1 MVPDVNEEIPVPA
14 FEYFVETTRAFLNM
28 AQNDTF
34 TMPNILAF
42 VVPAGDYEKET
53 ALLTEL
59 ESRGEIDHAVGL
71 ANTEAMD
78 GYMLADKLT
87 PRQFSELAG
96 LDYEMAQVVYAAEQG
111 DYGKLMGN
119 IASYKV
125 PLIDM
130 FLFVC
135 EQTDAGIIQLD
146 AEQMSMLSDAQTQM
160 RSAKAQLQGSD
171 YSRMLLYLTLPVS
184 GDETYAFIDT
194 VRTLAQSYY
203 PDGNVYVAGDSTNE
217 YDFQKSFARD
227 NTVVSI
233 VSILIVLVVLFTFL
247 SAGMP
252 VLLILVI
259 QGSIWI
265 NFSLPAVLNQPLF
278 FMSYL
283 VVSSIQIGANVNY
296 AIVIA
301 SRYQELKNTM
311 SHRDAMIE
319 TLNFAFPT
327 VITSGTILA
336 VAGTLIGQMTSEAAI
351 VGIGQSLGRGT
362 IISMLFVLVVLPQI
376 LLLGG
381 GLADKASI
389 SMPTAARTHQS
400 RERVFVVGLVTGEI
414 SGTASG
420 LVRASVDGNVN
431 LRVISGRIADGAAA
445 SIPIFLGDFD
455 GQGHKITGLCLTE
468 SCSEYDLFS
477 RVESGAS
484 VRNLTVEGEVIPAGT
499 QTDVGGIVGQM
510 VADIT
515 LCFSSGGLD
524 ELQTKLNALQSLIN
538 RTLDTAQLRAD
549 IGALQV
555 ADGVPEELLH
565 LTLRF
570 VARGKVLKWQAFGY
584 GDSFTADDFP
594 EAPKKDGCYADW
606 NVTDLSD
613 LRFDTTV
620 TAVYRPYVTALAAG
634 DTADGEES
642 HTIRWH
648 VPADGGWKKAQTS
661 TVGSYLC
668 FALPSDSAQF
678 AVVPAMHAA
687 WQLWAAI
694 AAALTA
700 IAAVITLVIRKRRAK
715 AAKCAQ

>member
-1 MVPDVNEEIPVPA
+1 M
-14 FEYFVETTRAFLNM
+14 
-28 AQNDTF
+28 
-34 TMPNILAF
+34 
-42 VVPAGDYEKET
+42 
-53 ALLTEL
+53 
-59 ESRGEIDHAVGL
+59 
-71 ANTEAMD
+71 
-78 GYMLADKLT
+78 
-87 PRQFSELAG
+87 
-96 LDYEMAQVVYAAEQG
+96 
-111 DYGKLMGN
+111 
-119 IASYKV
+119 
-125 PLIDM
+125 
-130 FLFVC
+130 
-135 EQTDAGIIQLD
+135 
-146 AEQMSMLSDAQTQM
+146 
-160 RSAKAQLQGSD
+160 
-171 YSRMLLYLTLPVS
+171 
-184 GDETYAFIDT
+184 
-194 VRTLAQSYY
+194 
-203 PDGNVYVAGDSTNE
+203 
-217 YDFQKSFARD
+217 
-227 NTVVSI
+227 
-233 VSILIVLVVLFTFL
+233 LVVLFTFL
-247 SAGMP
+247 STGMP

-265 NFSLPAVLNQPLF
+265 NFSIPAVLNQPLF

-283 VVSSIQIGANVNY
+283 VVSSIQMGANIDY

-319 TLNFAFPT
+319 TMNFAFPT

-351 VGIGQSLGRGT
+351 VGIGQRLGGGT
-362 IISMLFVLVVLPQI
+362 IISMLFVLFVLPQI

-381 GLADKASI
+381 GLADKTSI

-414 SGTASG
+414 SGTVSG

-431 LRVISGRIADGAAA
+431 LRVISGRIADGAAV

-455 GQGHKITGLCLTE
+455 GQGHKITGLRLTE
-468 SCSEYDLFS
+468 SCSECGLFS

-484 VRNLTVEGEVIPAGT
+484 VRNLSVEGEVIPAGT

-510 VADIT
+510 VPDIT
-515 LCFSSGGLD
+515 PRFSSGGLD
-524 ELQTKLNALQSLIN
+524 ELQTELNALQSLIN
-538 RTLDTAQLRAD
+538 RTLDDAQSASDSVTGGVSRIAACADAAQSSAAGPAAPDTAQLRAD
-549 IGALQV
+549 IGALQA

-570 VARGKVLKWQAFGY
+570 AARGKVLKRQTFGY

-634 DTADGEES
+634 DTEDGRPALLAEGLFRTGDTLQAVQADTADAPRGAAGVRTFTLPADGEES
-642 HTIRWH
+642 HTIRWR
-648 VPADGGWKKAQTS
+648 VPADGAKRYTVYTAADGGWKKAQTS

-700 IAAVITLVIRKRRAK
+700 IAAVITLVIRKRRVKTAK
-715 AAKCAQ
+715 RAQ

>member
-1 MVPDVNEEIPVPA
+1 M
-14 FEYFVETTRAFLNM
+14 
-28 AQNDTF
+28 
-34 TMPNILAF
+34 
-42 VVPAGDYEKET
+42 
-53 ALLTEL
+53 
-59 ESRGEIDHAVGL
+59 
-71 ANTEAMD
+71 
-78 GYMLADKLT
+78 
-87 PRQFSELAG
+87 
-96 LDYEMAQVVYAAEQG
+96 
-111 DYGKLMGN
+111 
-119 IASYKV
+119 
-125 PLIDM
+125 
-130 FLFVC
+130 
-135 EQTDAGIIQLD
+135 
-146 AEQMSMLSDAQTQM
+146 
-160 RSAKAQLQGSD
+160 
-171 YSRMLLYLTLPVS
+171 
-184 GDETYAFIDT
+184 
-194 VRTLAQSYY
+194 
-203 PDGNVYVAGDSTNE
+203 
-217 YDFQKSFARD
+217 
-227 NTVVSI
+227 
-233 VSILIVLVVLFTFL
+233 
-247 SAGMP
+247 
-252 VLLILVI
+252 
-259 QGSIWI
+259 
-265 NFSLPAVLNQPLF
+265 
-278 FMSYL
+278 
-283 VVSSIQIGANVNY
+283 GANIDY

-336 VAGTLIGQMTSEAAI
+336 VTGTLIGQMTSEAAI

-362 IISMLFVLVVLPQI
+362 IISMLFVLFVLPQI

-381 GLADKASI
+381 GLADKTSI

-400 RERVFVVGLVTGEI
+400 RERVFVVDLVTGEI
-414 SGTASG
+414 SGTVSG

-431 LRVISGRIADGAAA
+431 LRVISGRIADGAAV
-445 SIPIFLGDFD
+445 SIPIFPGDFD

-468 SCSEYDLFS
+468 SCSEYGLFS

-499 QTDVGGIVGQM
+499 QTDVVGIVGQM
-510 VADIT
+510 VPDIT
-515 LCFSSGGLD
+515 LRFSSGGLD
-524 ELQTKLNALQSLIN
+524 ELQTELNALQSLIN
-538 RTLDTAQLRAD
+538 RTLDDAQSASDSVTGGVSRIAACADAAQSSAAGPAAPDTAQLRAD
-549 IGALQV
+549 IGALQA

-570 VARGKVLKWQAFGY
+570 VARGKVLKRQAFGY

-634 DTADGEES
+634 DTEDGEES

-715 AAKCAQ
+715 AAKRAQ

>member
-1 MVPDVNEEIPVPA
+1 M
-14 FEYFVETTRAFLNM
+14 
-28 AQNDTF
+28 
-34 TMPNILAF
+34 
-42 VVPAGDYEKET
+42 
-53 ALLTEL
+53 
-59 ESRGEIDHAVGL
+59 
-71 ANTEAMD
+71 
-78 GYMLADKLT
+78 
-87 PRQFSELAG
+87 
-96 LDYEMAQVVYAAEQG
+96 
-111 DYGKLMGN
+111 
-119 IASYKV
+119 
-125 PLIDM
+125 
-130 FLFVC
+130 
-135 EQTDAGIIQLD
+135 
-146 AEQMSMLSDAQTQM
+146 
-160 RSAKAQLQGSD
+160 
-171 YSRMLLYLTLPVS
+171 
-184 GDETYAFIDT
+184 
-194 VRTLAQSYY
+194 
-203 PDGNVYVAGDSTNE
+203 
-217 YDFQKSFARD
+217 
-227 NTVVSI
+227 
-233 VSILIVLVVLFTFL
+233 FL

-265 NFSLPAVLNQPLF
+265 NFSIPAVLNQPRF

-283 VVSSIQIGANVNY
+283 VVSSIQMGANIDY

-362 IISMLFVLVVLPQI
+362 IISMLFVLFVLPQI

-381 GLADKASI
+381 GLADKTSI

-414 SGTASG
+414 SGTVSG
-420 LVRASVDGNVN
+420 LVRAGVDGNIN
-431 LRVISGRIADGAAA
+431 LRVISGRITDGAAV

-455 GQGHKITGLCLTE
+455 GQGHKITGLRLTE
-468 SCSEYDLFS
+468 NCSEYGLFS

-499 QTDVGGIVGQM
+499 QTDVVGIVGQM
-510 VADIT
+510 VPDIT
-515 LCFSSGGLD
+515 LRFSSGGLD
-524 ELQTKLNALQSLIN
+524 ELQTELNALQSLIN
-538 RTLDTAQLRAD
+538 RTLDDAQSASD
-549 IGALQV
+549 SVIGA
-555 ADGVPEELLH
+555 AGVWT
-565 LTLRF
+565 LTL
-570 VARGKVLKWQAFGY
+570 
-584 GDSFTADDFP
+584 P
-594 EAPKKDGCYADW
+594 
-606 NVTDLSD
+606 
-613 LRFDTTV
+613 
-620 TAVYRPYVTALAAG
+620 
-634 DTADGEES
+634 ADGEES

-715 AAKCAQ
+715 AAKRAQ

>member
-1 MVPDVNEEIPVPA
+1 M
-14 FEYFVETTRAFLNM
+14 
-28 AQNDTF
+28 
-34 TMPNILAF
+34 
-42 VVPAGDYEKET
+42 
-53 ALLTEL
+53 
-59 ESRGEIDHAVGL
+59 
-71 ANTEAMD
+71 
-78 GYMLADKLT
+78 
-87 PRQFSELAG
+87 
-96 LDYEMAQVVYAAEQG
+96 
-111 DYGKLMGN
+111 
-119 IASYKV
+119 
-125 PLIDM
+125 
-130 FLFVC
+130 
-135 EQTDAGIIQLD
+135 
-146 AEQMSMLSDAQTQM
+146 
-160 RSAKAQLQGSD
+160 
-171 YSRMLLYLTLPVS
+171 
-184 GDETYAFIDT
+184 
-194 VRTLAQSYY
+194 
-203 PDGNVYVAGDSTNE
+203 
-217 YDFQKSFARD
+217 
-227 NTVVSI
+227 
-233 VSILIVLVVLFTFL
+233 LVVLFTFM

-265 NFSLPAVLNQPLF
+265 NFSIPAVLNQPLF

-283 VVSSIQIGANVNY
+283 AVSSIQMGANIDY

-362 IISMLFVLVVLPQI
+362 IISMLFVLFVLPQI

-381 GLADKASI
+381 GLADKTSI

-400 RERVFVVGLVTGEI
+400 RERVFVVDLVTGEI
-414 SGTASG
+414 SGTVSG

-468 SCSEYDLFS
+468 SCSEYGLFS

-484 VRNLTVEGEVIPAGT
+484 VRNLTVEGEGIPAGT

-510 VADIT
+510 VGDIT
-515 LCFSSGGLD
+515 LRFSSGGLD
-524 ELQTKLNALQSLIN
+524 ELQTELNALQSLIN
-538 RTLDTAQLRAD
+538 RTLDDTQSASDSVTGGVSCIAACADAAQSSAGALSGQLTDFVDANVSSVNNLLLIVERYTAKTAPILDDLSSAAGAAALDTAQLRAD
-549 IGALQV
+549 IGALQA

-570 VARGKVLKWQAFGY
+570 VARGKVLKRQTFGY

-634 DTADGEES
+634 DTEDGRPALLAEGLFRTGDTLQAVQAD
-642 HTIRWH
+642 T
-648 VPADGGWKKAQTS
+648 ADAPRG
-661 TVGSYLC
+661 
-668 FALPSDSAQF
+668 
-678 AVVPAMHAA
+678 AA
-687 WQLWAAI
+687 GVWTLT
-694 AAALTA
+694 LTA

-715 AAKCAQ
+715 AAKRAQ